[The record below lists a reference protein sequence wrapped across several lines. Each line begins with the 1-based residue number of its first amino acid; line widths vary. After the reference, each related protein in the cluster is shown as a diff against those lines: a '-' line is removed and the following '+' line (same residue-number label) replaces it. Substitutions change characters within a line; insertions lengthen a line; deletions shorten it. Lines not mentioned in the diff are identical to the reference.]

1 VRKSSKNGCARIIK
15 ILLEETNM
23 NASFSSGSLRGVQ
36 RFVASG
42 MLSAVMA
49 VAVPG
54 VASAA
59 PATEGALTPVRVGT
73 TNVITDIGF
82 FIADKK
88 GYFRDEGLAVTFTS
102 FSSAAKMIAPLGVGQ
117 LDVGGGTVAA
127 GLYNAVGRGID
138 VKVVADKGSI
148 RPGYGF
154 SALMVRK
161 DLVDSG
167 RYKSYKD
174 LKGLTIA
181 IGAAGTGTA
190 SALNEA
196 LKKGGLKYSDA
207 NVVDLG
213 FPQHMIAFTN
223 KAIDASITNEPTVTQ
238 SVKAGVAVRVAGNDV
253 VSPGQQT
260 AVLLYSGEFIKNSP
274 DIGKRFMRAYLK
286 GVRDYNDGLKDGRIA
301 GKNAEEVLSILTE
314 YTAIKDKDL
323 YRSIVPSASNPDG
336 RVNVAS
342 LKRDF
347 AFFKSQKLISG
358 TATVDQ
364 VVDNSFVDAVVKELG
379 PYRSPN

>member
-1 VRKSSKNGCARIIK
+1 MS
-15 ILLEETNM
+15 
-23 NASFSSGSLRGVQ
+23 ASFAKGTPWGVQ
-36 RFVASG
+36 GFVRRF
-42 MLSAVMA
+42 A
-49 VAVPG
+49 VAATLAAG
-54 VASAA
+54 VMQLAAAA
-59 PATEGALTPVRVGT
+59 PAAKEAAGPAGASGALIPVKVGT
-73 TNVITDIGF
+73 TNVITDVGF

-88 GYFRDEGLAVTFTS
+88 GYFRDEGLAVSFTTFN
-102 FSSAAKMIAPLGVGQ
+102 SAAKMIAPLGVGQ

-167 RYKSYKD
+167 KYKSFKD

-181 IGAAGTGTA
+181 IGASGTGTA
-190 SALNEA
+190 AALNEA

-213 FPQHMIAFTN
+213 FPQHMVAFSN
-223 KAIDASITNEPTVTQ
+223 KAIDASITNEPTVTLA
-238 SVKAGVAVRVAGNDV
+238 VKAGVAVRVAGNDI

-260 AVLLYSGEFIKNSP
+260 AVVLYSGEFIKNSP

-286 GVRDYNDGLKDGRIA
+286 GVRDYNDGLKNGKIA
-301 GKNAEEVLSILTE
+301 GKNADEVLSILTE
-314 YTAIKDKDL
+314 YTEIKDKDL
-323 YRSIVPSASNPDG
+323 YRSIVPSYSNPDG
-336 RVNVAS
+336 RVNVDS
-342 LKRDF
+342 LKRDY

-358 TATVDQ
+358 SATVDQ
-364 VVDNSFVDAVVKELG
+364 VVDNSFVDAVVRELG
-379 PYRSPN
+379 PYKSPN

>member
-1 VRKSSKNGCARIIK
+1 
-15 ILLEETNM
+15 M